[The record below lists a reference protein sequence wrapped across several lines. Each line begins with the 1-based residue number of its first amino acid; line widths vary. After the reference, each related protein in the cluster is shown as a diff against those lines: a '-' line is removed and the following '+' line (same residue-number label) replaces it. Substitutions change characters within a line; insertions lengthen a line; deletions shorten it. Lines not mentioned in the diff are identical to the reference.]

1 MRVKYYMRGIG
12 VGIILT
18 VIVCSFGN
26 KQTKQTMSDNEIIE
40 AAKEL
45 GMVMKDENELDL
57 SILKGTVTPIP
68 ENKNE
73 SLISITPEPTKGLE
87 ETVSP
92 YPTEGTQNE
101 VSQESANEVQ
111 EGDSETKL
119 IEETNEIKEGDSETK
134 PIEETNEIKESDSET
149 KPIEVTESLDTTK
162 DKIENENAEVPSP
175 TSVATELREFQIKS
189 GMGSE
194 AVAKVIEEAGLID
207 DWEEFNRYLISNNYS
222 SKIRTNNY
230 SLPLGVG
237 FKEIAEKI
245 TKKP

>member
-12 VGIILT
+12 VGIILS

-87 ETVSP
+87 EMIGP
-92 YPTEGTQNE
+92 LPTQGEQNDL
-101 VSQESANEVQ
+101 SQEETNKNKED
-111 EGDSETKL
+111 DSVAKPK
-119 IEETNEIKEGDSETK
+119 EETNENKEDGSVTQ
-134 PIEETNEIKESDSET
+134 PIEETENLNT
-149 KPIEVTESLDTTK
+149 TE
-162 DKIENENAEVPSP
+162 DKIEIEIENPEAPSP
-175 TSVATELREFQIKS
+175 TSVVTDLREFQIKS

-194 AVAKVIEEAGLID
+194 AVAKVIEEAGLIN
-207 DWEEFNRYLISNNYS
+207 DWEEFNRYLISNKYS

-230 SLPLGVG
+230 SLQMGAS